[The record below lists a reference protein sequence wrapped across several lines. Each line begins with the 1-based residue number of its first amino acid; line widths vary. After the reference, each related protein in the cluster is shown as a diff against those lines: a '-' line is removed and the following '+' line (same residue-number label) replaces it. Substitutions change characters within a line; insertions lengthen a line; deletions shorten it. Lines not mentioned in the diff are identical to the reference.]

1 MMLSVVRVVTVVM
14 VGRASSPPTGHTPR
28 GLLSLPRPLLT
39 RNQCMLLE
47 HVLFDNLVK
56 GFKITHFICAHSNS
70 QTNNNIKHDTVN
82 GTVQVDDFYNDT
94 VPICLEGVASTVMHK
109 LYSVATHKD

>member
-1 MMLSVVRVVTVVM
+1 MYVIKTCFV
-14 VGRASSPPTGHTPR
+14 
-28 GLLSLPRPLLT
+28 
-39 RNQCMLLE
+39 
-47 HVLFDNLVK
+47 DNLIK
-56 GFKITHFICAHSNS
+56 GFKITHFICVHSNL

-109 LYSVATHKD
+109 LYSVATHKDY